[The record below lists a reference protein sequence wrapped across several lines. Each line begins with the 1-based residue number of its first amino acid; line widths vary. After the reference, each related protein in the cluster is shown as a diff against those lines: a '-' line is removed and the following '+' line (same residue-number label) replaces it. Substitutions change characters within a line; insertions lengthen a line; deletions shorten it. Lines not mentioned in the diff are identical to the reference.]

1 MGYFEL
7 QNRIFAENGLA
18 EMLDVSRETSNGTK
32 TVAELLSLL
41 TERLS
46 AMNAVM
52 NLTAV
57 RDEEG
62 IVFLHYADSL
72 KISALIPPAA
82 KVCDVGCGAG
92 FPSLPLAI
100 ARADLSILALDS
112 TDKKVRYVAETAEML
127 GVSDVLS
134 AQTARAEVLGQG
146 AERESFDVVTA
157 RAVSNLRMLSELCL
171 PLVRVGGAFLSMKG
185 ANWEAEWAD
194 AEGAVKA
201 LGGELERVETFDIR
215 NGEAVEKRA
224 ILVIRKAS
232 ATPKAYPRAWG
243 KIKSK
248 PL

>member
-1 MGYFEL
+1 
-7 QNRIFAENGLA
+7 
-18 EMLDVSRETSNGTK
+18 
-32 TVAELLSLL
+32 
-41 TERLS
+41 
-46 AMNAVM
+46 
-52 NLTAV
+52 
-57 RDEEG
+57 
-62 IVFLHYADSL
+62 
-72 KISALIPPAA
+72 
-82 KVCDVGCGAG
+82 
-92 FPSLPLAI
+92 
-100 ARADLSILALDS
+100 
-112 TDKKVRYVAETAEML
+112 ML
-127 GVSDVLS
+127 GVSGVLS

-201 LGGELERVETFDIR
+201 LGGELERVEAFDIR

-232 ATPKAYPRAWG
+232 ATPKTYPRAWG

>member
-1 MGYFEL
+1 MGNLEL
-7 QNRIFAENGLA
+7 QNRIFTENGLV
-18 EMLDVSRETSNGTK
+18 EVLDVSRETSLGVK

-41 TERLS
+41 TERLLTV
-46 AMNAVM
+46 NAVM

-72 KISALIPPAA
+72 KISALIPPSAT
-82 KVCDVGCGAG
+82 VCDVGCGAG

-100 ARADLSILALDS
+100 ARADLSIVALDS
-112 TDKKVRYVAETAEML
+112 TDKKVRYVAETAALL

-134 AQTARAEVLGQG
+134 AQTARAEELGQS
-146 AERESFDVVTA
+146 AKRESFDVVTA

-171 PLVRVGGAFLSMKG
+171 PLVRVGGVFLSMKG
-185 ANWEAEWAD
+185 ANWEAEWMD
-194 AEGAVKA
+194 AEAAVKT
-201 LGGELERVETFDIR
+201 LGGELERVEAFDIR
-215 NGEAVEKRA
+215 NGETVEKRA
-224 ILVIRKAS
+224 ILVIRKMS